1 MKVNLRKHQGGG
13 VVFVDITTKKPI
25 TSQWRKSLS
34 SAEKYWQ
41 KHYKQEGKVMMKP
54 VADVQFFF
62 MQYEAK
68 FE

>member
-34 SAEKYWQ
+34 SAEKYWV

-62 MQYEAK
+62 MQYEAE